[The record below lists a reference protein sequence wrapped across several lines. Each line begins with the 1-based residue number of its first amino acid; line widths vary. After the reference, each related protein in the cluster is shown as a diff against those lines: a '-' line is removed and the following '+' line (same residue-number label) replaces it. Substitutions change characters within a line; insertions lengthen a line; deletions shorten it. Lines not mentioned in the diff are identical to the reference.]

1 MNLNKSIKVLVTII
15 LTIMWFLLTY
25 QYSSLISVSSVD
37 LVHFNKLTDL
47 IIFLHIEKTG
57 GSKFEDKL
65 LHNLAVR
72 RKKYWNY
79 SYLFSLFLMLALY
92 DLNWRFLKLFISFFF
107 INYYFKTSKMILSFV
122 K

>member
-79 SYLFSLFLMLALY
+79 ACKRKSKIYFYCPRNDKLKST
-92 DLNWRFLKLFISFFF
+92 DDIINNWFISRM
-107 INYYFKTSKMILSFV
+107 TV
-122 K
+122 GR